1 MVRHSVSPE
10 VASAAWGRR
19 SIERREHTSA
29 RRFVAAPSFPARWQ
43 TRRLTRM
50 GNEEFADA
58 VGTLGPAL
66 LGTLAG
72 LEYAERHLHPP
83 VMEPVRT
90 ALAPLDER
98 LDKGRAA
105 LRGVIRA
112 DRVPAQLDGFAAQLE
127 SAADYA
133 SEALTRFS
141 EPARDVA
148 RVLEGMHFHHRAEA
162 TLYPLRHALPPVS
175 RFFIEDAVAEQLV
188 ALDPES
194 PGAST
199 GIHSASNA
207 PGERG
212 GFSLYVP
219 ESYTQ
224 GEHLPL
230 VVALHGGSGHGAD
243 FLWTWLREAR
253 SRRCLLLAPTSQQS
267 TWSLMGPDIDTPQLT
282 RMVDHISENWG
293 VDRERI
299 LLTGLSDGATFAL
312 LSGLQESSPFT
323 ALAPASGVLHPTNF
337 GNGNIGRAAGK
348 RIYLIHGALDW
359 MFPVALARAAA
370 EELDKAGADLTFRE
384 IEDLSHTYPREE
396 NAKILDW
403 LGVPTG

>member
-1 MVRHSVSPE
+1 
-10 VASAAWGRR
+10 
-19 SIERREHTSA
+19 
-29 RRFVAAPSFPARWQ
+29 
-43 TRRLTRM
+43 M
-50 GNEEFADA
+50 GKEEFADA

-66 LGTLAG
+66 LSTLVG

-83 VMEPVRT
+83 AMEPVRA
-90 ALAPLDER
+90 ALEPLDAR
-98 LDKGRAA
+98 LDEGRVA
-105 LRGVIRA
+105 LRGVLRSGQ
-112 DRVPAQLDGFAAQLE
+112 VPAQLDSFAAQLG

-133 SEALTRFS
+133 SEALIRFT

-162 TLYPLRHALPPVS
+162 ALYPLRHALPPVS
-175 RFFIEDAVAEQLV
+175 RFFIEDAVADSLL

-194 PGAST
+194 PDAST
-199 GIHSASNA
+199 GLHSASNA

-219 ESYTQ
+219 ESYRQ
-224 GEHLPL
+224 GECLPL
-230 VVALHGGSGHGAD
+230 IVALHGGSGHGAD

-253 SRRCLLLAPTSQQS
+253 SRRCLLLAPTSQKS
-267 TWSLMGPDIDTPQLT
+267 TWSLMGPDIDTPQLI
-282 RMVDHISENWG
+282 RMVEHISGQWG

-312 LSGLQESSPFT
+312 LSGLQEASPFT
-323 ALAPASGVLHPTNF
+323 ALAPTSGVLHPANF

-348 RIYLIHGALDW
+348 RIYLIHGVLDW
-359 MFPVALARAAA
+359 MFPIALARTAA

-384 IEDLSHTYPREE
+384 IVDLSHTYPREE

-403 LGVPTG
+403 FGVPTG